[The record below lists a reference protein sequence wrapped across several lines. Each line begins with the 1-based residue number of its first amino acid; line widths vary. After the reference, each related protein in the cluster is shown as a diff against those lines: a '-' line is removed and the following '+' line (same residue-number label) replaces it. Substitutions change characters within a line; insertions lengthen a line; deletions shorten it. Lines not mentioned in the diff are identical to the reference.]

1 MLDIFSCVDLFLCS
15 HPEIT
20 KSVKKIFNKN
30 ALDFPYYV
38 DDIDNK
44 ITNKKLN
51 GFYIGGTLNEYRK
64 LFLGKKGKYIISMDD
79 QEVYEKYFGNSNN
92 KIYRQ
97 IRKSNLKKLILDI
110 KLKADLE
117 DLSYELNKNIFYERY
132 QKKKMNRNIFLIR
145 LIQNFTQIQ
154 LNLY

>member
-64 LFLGKKGKYIISMDD
+64 LFLGKKGKYIISMM
-79 QEVYEKYFGNSNN
+79 
-92 KIYRQ
+92 
-97 IRKSNLKKLILDI
+97 I
-110 KLKADLE
+110 KR
-117 DLSYELNKNIFYERY
+117 YMKNISVT
-132 QKKKMNRNIFLIR
+132 LI
-145 LIQNFTQIQ
+145 IKFIDK
-154 LNLY
+154 

>member
-1 MLDIFSCVDLFLCS
+1 MYD
-15 HPEIT
+15 PEIT

-64 LFLGKKGKYIISMDD
+64 LFLGKKGKYIIDSYHVIEAPIFSDHLPIICD
-79 QEVYEKYFGNSNN
+79 L
-92 KIYRQ
+92 IYPW
-97 IRKSNLKKLILDI
+97 
-110 KLKADLE
+110 
-117 DLSYELNKNIFYERY
+117 
-132 QKKKMNRNIFLIR
+132 
-145 LIQNFTQIQ
+145 
-154 LNLY
+154 